1 MPATDRTTTR
11 ERILKSSRRL
21 FNEKGYAATTLAEI
35 AKSVGIAPGNLTYH
49 FPTKVQLVT
58 ELQKRLAEEVRAQ
71 RARYQQGP
79 VLQDYVE
86 LLLFA
91 MRHAY
96 ENRFLLRDRTQF
108 ENEPAITAPDMAGD
122 LEALHGLL
130 VRAQAQ
136 GLFRRDMHVDLR
148 VVARA
153 LWITSRYWLDHL
165 REFEGIDEI
174 TWDDLERGVQHHF
187 TMLLP
192 YLTKSARKEL
202 EAAMLRASALHERQS
217 YAHG

>member
-1 MPATDRTTTR
+1 MSTTDRTTTR
-11 ERILKSSRRL
+11 ERILQASRTL
-21 FNEKGYAATTLAEI
+21 FNKKGYAATTLAEI
-35 AKSVGIAPGNLTYH
+35 AKAAGLAPGNLTYH

-58 ELQKRLAEEVRAQ
+58 ELQNRMGDEVRVQ

-79 VLQDYVE
+79 VVQDYVE

-96 ENRFLLRDRTQF
+96 ENRFLLRDRAQF
-108 ENEPAITAPDMAGD
+108 ANEPAIAAPDMAGD

-130 VRAQAQ
+130 VRAQAE
-136 GLFRRDMHVDLR
+136 GLFRRDIHVDLR

-165 REFEGIDEI
+165 REFEGIDEV

-187 TMLLP
+187 AMLLP
-192 YLTKSARKEL
+192 YLNKSAQKEL
-202 EAAMLRASALHERQS
+202 ETALLQTSAFHQRQS
-217 YAHG
+217 YANA